1 MPLRRT
7 WKARAFSLYL
17 TKAKAKGAQAMG
29 TKLSRR
35 DFLRLYS
42 SVAQGLF
49 IFQNPK
55 RMPKDQPTINV
66 GLLLSDKLCSTP
78 TDRRGLHLPSL
89 LLAIVSAHA
98 AATLTN
104 YELLFS
110 PSLHQDVVGTLLS
123 VSRNRKL
130 CIAWVGRID
139 GERLIYADENNPE
152 HYDQD
157 YTHYVD
163 TYIIIE

>member
-1 MPLRRT
+1 
-7 WKARAFSLYL
+7 
-17 TKAKAKGAQAMG
+17 MG

-42 SVAQGLF
+42 SIAQGLF

-55 RMPKDQPTINV
+55 RIPKDQPTINV
-66 GLLLSDKLCSTP
+66 GMLLSDKLCNTP
-78 TDRRGLHLPSL
+78 ADRRGFNLPSL
-89 LLAIVSAHA
+89 LQAIVSTHA

-110 PSLHQDVVGTLLS
+110 PSLHQDVVGTLLN

-130 CIAWVGRID
+130 CIAWVGYID
-139 GERLIYADENNPE
+139 GDRLIYADENNPE
-152 HYDQD
+152 YYEQA
-157 YTHYVD
+157 YARYVD
-163 TYIIIE
+163 TYIITE